1 MDRRYCS
8 IYWRFH
14 KKYNEESHKGYFLEV
29 DVQYPEKIHE
39 LHHDLPFLSERIK
52 IEKIE
57 KLVTYLHDKTEYV
70 IHIRIIKFNQKAWL
84 KPYNDMTTKLRQ
96 KAKKKKFW
104 RRLFPVNK

>member
-1 MDRRYCS
+1 M
-8 IYWRFH
+8 
-14 KKYNEESHKGYFLEV
+14 
-29 DVQYPEKIHE
+29 
-39 LHHDLPFLSERIK
+39 PFLSERIK

-96 KAKKKKFW
+96 KEKKKKILKKTFSS
-104 RRLFPVNK
+104 